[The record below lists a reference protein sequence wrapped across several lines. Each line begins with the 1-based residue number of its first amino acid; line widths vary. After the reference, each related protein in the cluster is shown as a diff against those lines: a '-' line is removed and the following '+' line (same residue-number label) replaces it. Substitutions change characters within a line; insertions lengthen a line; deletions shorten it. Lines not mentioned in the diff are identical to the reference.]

1 MNLPS
6 RTLYLGCDS
15 GVFRASRA
23 ADGRL
28 ELEPLGLVDA
38 GVRALLFDPDDPLR
52 LLAATRRAGLQ
63 RSVDGGRSWH
73 ERSAGVVHRDLWS
86 LARCPAAGTLFVGA
100 EPPALYRSDDGGE
113 TWVDCAALHALPES
127 VHWTFPPPPH
137 FAHVKH
143 MAVHPTAP
151 HAVYL
156 ALEEG
161 WLVRTGDGGR
171 SFVTLKQGVD
181 FDAHGV
187 LLTADEPRRVLA
199 TTGAGVFASD
209 DGGDTFAPSDLGL
222 PARAYCSPPAASP
235 RRPRTVYVGAAEL
248 PPPFWATRPEGAA
261 SRFYRSDDGG
271 RGWSALACPVATAGV
286 RSCAVDPDDPERV
299 AFGMTDGRVWLSEDG
314 GASWT
319 ALAGAGAA
327 GWVTALEFGPAAATR
342 PAAGPGPVPSD
353 SRPEPASAG
362 LGVAVGQVYEVT
374 IADEI
379 SRPVIGANGVC
390 KLGDADMRLPGAR
403 KGERYRVRVL
413 ALGVN
418 SWTGRMEATVQKL
431 AGPL

>member
-199 TTGAGVFASD
+199 PTGAGVFASD
-209 DGGDTFAPSDLGL
+209 DGGDTFAPSGLGL
-222 PARAYCSPPAASP
+222 PARAYCSPPGPPPPRAPAPPARGARGPSRGGPPPCP
-235 RRPRTVYVGAAEL
+235 RRPGRRGRRARRAGSTAATTAAAAGARWPVRSRPRACAAA
-248 PPPFWATRPEGAA
+248 PSTPTTRSA
-261 SRFYRSDDGG
+261 SR
-271 RGWSALACPVATAGV
+271 SA
-286 RSCAVDPDDPERV
+286 
-299 AFGMTDGRVWLSEDG
+299 
-314 GASWT
+314 
-319 ALAGAGAA
+319 
-327 GWVTALEFGPAAATR
+327 
-342 PAAGPGPVPSD
+342 
-353 SRPEPASAG
+353 
-362 LGVAVGQVYEVT
+362 
-374 IADEI
+374 
-379 SRPVIGANGVC
+379 
-390 KLGDADMRLPGAR
+390 
-403 KGERYRVRVL
+403 
-413 ALGVN
+413 
-418 SWTGRMEATVQKL
+418 
-431 AGPL
+431 